1 MPLHRSPH
9 CTSEN
14 PLETKNLAF
23 FATHAVDG
31 NAVGMVVNVGDCTV
45 MGRIAGLTSTIEP
58 FKTAIAEELKHFI
71 HTLASFAFVLAFIF
85 FLLALALGHHWLD
98 ALVFVI
104 GTIIANVPEGLL
116 TTVTVCSSLTADRMA
131 SKNCLVKHLG
141 AIETLGSTSIICSDK
156 TGTLT
161 QNLMV
166 ASRIWIDGKIHDVE
180 PPDDRTEIPNCQ
192 TLASWISLERCIALC
207 SRAEFKRDDQALPI
221 HARKVYGDSSEAALL
236 KHVEMSLGD
245 TQTYRQ
251 GYPKLAEIPFNT
263 FNKFQISVHED
274 TAGKFNFIVMKGAP
288 GSNTIKLLSFT
299 DSFESC
305 DKFASAIVVRIFMH
319 ATQSSFSLNFG

>member
-1 MPLHRSPH
+1 
-9 CTSEN
+9 
-14 PLETKNLAF
+14 
-23 FATHAVDG
+23 
-31 NAVGMVVNVGDCTV
+31 
-45 MGRIAGLTSTIEP
+45 
-58 FKTAIAEELKHFI
+58 
-71 HTLASFAFVLAFIF
+71 
-85 FLLALALGHHWLD
+85 
-98 ALVFVI
+98 
-104 GTIIANVPEGLL
+104 
-116 TTVTVCSSLTADRMA
+116 
-131 SKNCLVKHLG
+131 
-141 AIETLGSTSIICSDK
+141 
-156 TGTLT
+156 
-161 QNLMV
+161 MV

-221 HARKVYGDSSEAALL
+221 HARKVYGDLSEAALL

-305 DKFASAIVVRIFMH
+305 DKFASALVVRIFMH